1 MPNMNMNNPEELRNL
16 VNRVLN
22 NEEACELL
30 RKLLLPNTAPA
41 APASGPVWYVWCV
54 DLVNKTDGKTY
65 YHPVVTSAD
74 MMPSLDAMMDV
85 DNYIMLADQ
94 NQFAVRQW
102 EPMMRM
108 TGQHVMV
115 VSIPDETYQALNTA
129 LKSLVAK
136 ILAEAE
142 KMFEPLDNIAV
153 LTRGQANGEQMKL
166 MMLMRIFAD
175 MRVLFECVDQN
186 MDIHDSSDH
195 DYEEEDEECDGDC
208 CHCGCGCG
216 EAEYDE
222 YDDDYCPCDNCQLDS
237 CDECPHGSLCD

>member
-16 VNRVLN
+16 INRVLN
-22 NEEACELL
+22 NEEACSLL
-30 RKLLLPNTAPA
+30 RQLLIPNATATAPTT
-41 APASGPVWYVWCV
+41 GPVWYVWCV

-74 MMPSLDAMMDV
+74 MMPSLAAMMDA
-85 DNYIMLADQ
+85 DNYIMLADK

-108 TGQHVMV
+108 TGQHTMV
-115 VSIPDETYQALNTA
+115 VAIPDETYQTLNTA
-129 LKSLVAK
+129 LKSLVTK

-186 MDIHDSSDH
+186 MDIHDSADH
-195 DYEEEDEECDGDC
+195 DYSDDEEEECE
-208 CHCGCGCG
+208 CGCGCG
-216 EAEYDE
+216 CGCDCCHEEE
-222 YDDDYCPCDNCQLDS
+222 EDDYCPCDNCQLDN
-237 CDECPHGSLCD
+237 CDECPHDLY

>member
-16 VNRVLN
+16 INRVLN
-22 NEEACELL
+22 NEEACSLL
-30 RKLLLPNTAPA
+30 RQLLIPNAAASATAT
-41 APASGPVWYVWCV
+41 GPVWYVWCV

-74 MMPSLDAMMDV
+74 MMPSLAAMMDA
-85 DNYIMLADQ
+85 DNYIMLADK

-108 TGQHVMV
+108 TGQHTMV
-115 VSIPDETYQALNTA
+115 VAIPDETYQTLNTA
-129 LKSLVAK
+129 LKSLVTK

-186 MDIHDSSDH
+186 MDIHDSADH
-195 DYEEEDEECDGDC
+195 DYSDDEEECECE
-208 CHCGCGCG
+208 CGCGCG
-216 EAEYDE
+216 CDCCHEEE
-222 YDDDYCPCDNCQLDS
+222 EDDYCPCDNCQLDN
-237 CDECPHGSLCD
+237 CDECPHDLY

>member
-16 VNRVLN
+16 INRVLN
-22 NEEACELL
+22 NEEACSLL
-30 RKLLLPNTAPA
+30 RQLLIPNAAASAP
-41 APASGPVWYVWCV
+41 STGPVWNVWCV

-74 MMPSLDAMMDV
+74 MMPSLSAMMDA
-85 DNYIMLADQ
+85 DNYIMLADK

-108 TGQHVMV
+108 TGQHTMGVA
-115 VSIPDETYQALNTA
+115 IPDETYQTQNIA
-129 LKSLVAK
+129 LKSQVTK

-186 MDIHDSSDH
+186 MDIHDSADH
-195 DYEEEDEECDGDC
+195 DYSDDEEECDCDENC
-208 CHCGCGCG
+208 CGCGCH
-216 EAEYDE
+216 EDEYDE
-222 YDDDYCPCDNCQLDS
+222 EDDYCPCDNCQLDN
-237 CDECPHGSLCD
+237 CDECPHDLY

>member
-16 VNRVLN
+16 INRVLN
-22 NEEACELL
+22 NEEACSLL
-30 RKLLLPNTAPA
+30 RQLLIPNAAASAPTT
-41 APASGPVWYVWCV
+41 GPVWYVWCV

-74 MMPSLDAMMDV
+74 MMPSLSAMMDA
-85 DNYIMLADQ
+85 DNYIMLADK

-108 TGQHVMV
+108 TDQHTMV
-115 VSIPDETYQALNTA
+115 VAIPDETYQTLNTA
-129 LKSLVAK
+129 LKSLVTK

-186 MDIHDSSDH
+186 MDIHDSADH
-195 DYEEEDEECDGDC
+195 DYSDDEEECECE
-208 CHCGCGCG
+208 CGCGCG
-216 EAEYDE
+216 CDCCHEEE
-222 YDDDYCPCDNCQLDS
+222 EDDYCPCDNCQLDN
-237 CDECPHGSLCD
+237 CDECPHDLY

>member
-16 VNRVLN
+16 INRVLN
-22 NEEACELL
+22 NEEACSLL
-30 RKLLLPNTAPA
+30 RQLLIPNAAASAPTT
-41 APASGPVWYVWCV
+41 GPVWYVWCV

-65 YHPVVTSAD
+65 FRPVVTSAD
-74 MMPSLDAMMDV
+74 MMPSLTAMMDA
-85 DNYIMLADQ
+85 DNYIMLADK

-108 TGQHVMV
+108 TGQHTMV
-115 VSIPDETYQALNTA
+115 VAIPDETYQTLNTA
-129 LKSLVAK
+129 LKSLVTK

-142 KMFEPLDNIAV
+142 KMFEPLDNIAA

-186 MDIHDSSDH
+186 MDIHDSADH
-195 DYEEEDEECDGDC
+195 DYSDDEEECECE
-208 CHCGCGCG
+208 CGCGCG
-216 EAEYDE
+216 CDCCHEEE
-222 YDDDYCPCDNCQLDS
+222 EDDYCPCDNCQLDN
-237 CDECPHGSLCD
+237 CDECPHDLY

>member
-30 RKLLLPNTAPA
+30 RKLLLPNTAPTTPVA
-41 APASGPVWYVWCV
+41 GPVWYVWCV
-54 DLVNKTDGKTY
+54 DLVNRTDGKTY

-74 MMPSLDAMMDV
+74 MMPSLEAMMNV
-85 DNYIMLADQ
+85 DNYIMLADK

-102 EPMMRM
+102 ENMLRM

-115 VSIPDETYQALNTA
+115 VAIPDETYQALNTA
-129 LKSLVAK
+129 LKSLVGK

-142 KMFEPLDNIAV
+142 KMFEPLDNIAAM
-153 LTRGQANGEQMKL
+153 TRGNADSLKL

-186 MDIHDSSDH
+186 MDIHDSEDH
-195 DYEEEDEECDGDC
+195 DYSDECECECECDGDC
-208 CHCGCGCG
+208 DCCGCCDD
-216 EAEYDE
+216 EDE
-222 YDDDYCPCDNCQLDS
+222 YGDEDDPCANCEFHS
-237 CDECPHGSLCD
+237 CDECPHGFIDG